1 MEPSNHVISRDDTGD
16 RRRVESP
23 KEEGLAAPSVRAAPW
38 TGRLA
43 NFACTLLAMGA
54 WDRTFAADY
63 TWDCNTIGGIQAC
76 GGSLSDQR
84 FTTNGTNLVTWPGG
98 TNTMVFAGDDGIWDI
113 SVPGTS
119 SIGGLTVSK
128 KGYSLT
134 GSGALE
140 LATTPAPFE
149 IGADIAIAAKFAG
162 SGGFDKRG
170 GGTLALSGRNSFK
183 GAASVSAG
191 TLRIGN
197 DSALGDTAGA
207 TTVASGGT
215 LDIDG
220 HFLSIEPLVLDGG
233 AIVNRGKSLDVAFRR
248 LTVRANSTLG
258 GSGKFGI
265 RKGSDPNSILRVDG
279 GATLTKIDTNIFIL
293 GGLPLSVDG
302 RFEVGGGSLVVWAGT
317 TFSGSG
323 DFLIDSGGEFVFFP
337 DKNGLDLA
345 NPVRAVG
352 TELKFFGD
360 TLAGRVDFSKG
371 LTLEGATTTMNCVS
385 PVIVSGALAGTGSL
399 RKFGDSTLVLAG
411 DNAYKGF
418 LDIVTGTVQVGN
430 GGSTGSIASDSVYLG
445 TSLVFDHTGTKTF
458 AGNLFGNGRLTRR
471 GSGTDIFTG
480 NLTHKGGTNIAAGTL
495 QIGNGGATGSIAGTI
510 VNNGT
515 LVFDHSLPMLFHGD
529 TIRGTGSLVKRGTG
543 ALVLGGRSSYTGT
556 TTVSAGKLVVVG
568 ALSGTSVSVAG
579 GAALGG
585 TGSISGGVSIA
596 SGAILDPGRR
606 DSTGVLRTGT
616 LSIASGGRASFKLG
630 TDSNH
635 VVVDG
640 DLTISGRIGLQAG
653 PGIKEGTYTLFFAKG
668 AISTSG
674 ATVDSV
680 PRGFKATLSSES
692 GAVTVKLEL
701 VGADLYWDC
710 GTDAGLQPCDGL
722 WSERKFSADSV
733 NLVPWSEGGNRAIF
747 AGPDGFRKIGNK
759 GTRKVDSMVF
769 RSSGYRLVGDT
780 IALARGIR
788 VEAGKTDTLDSTIIS
803 GPGIVLDGGGT
814 LVLRNSTDQEF
825 GSLTVARGTFVVT
838 RSSTAPVGNKL
849 GTGNVIVAAGA
860 ALILDS
866 LLQGDTYA
874 SPLRIAGTGSGQGAL
889 LFSNNFYGMDYEGAI
904 TLDAD
909 ATIGSSTSRRAE
921 KRFTTIRGGIGGDHD
936 LALSAHKG
944 LFRVTGVISVGGG
957 VTTNGP
963 DTVILYGA
971 NTYAGNTAV
980 ASGVLRLA
988 ANEVV
993 PDGDGKGLLEVSGVV
1008 DLNGFDESVNAIR
1021 GAGRIDIGRTGDTS
1035 TLRIGGNGASSTF
1048 AGSLAN
1054 SGGRL
1059 DLVKLGSGTLTLSGT
1074 STHSGT
1080 TRVDGGTLIVDGRCD
1095 SSAITVNS
1103 GAVLGGTGSVGA
1115 VVANSGTVRP
1125 GQADRIG
1132 VLKAARADFSGG
1144 DASTLSVRASGTAAA
1159 GTDHDRLDVSGPLV
1173 LGGKSV
1179 LRADLKGFSGSGT
1192 VAGVVRAS
1200 SVSGRFSNVEVS
1212 NATGR
1217 VVVLRYTETSVDL
1230 VVEALSSAVS
1240 IDTTI
1245 PPRSDSVF
1253 IGVGEGVVVVVPPRE
1268 DPRRLR
1274 IRIQDS
1280 TLGRGISG
1288 ADTAIVLEAGASAS
1302 MPFVI
1307 RMPVGLVPSAGWIP
1321 GEVPSVYRLDSL
1333 GKVRSVSSVLRGDST
1348 IEFVAVHDGGWWIG
1362 FDTIAP
1368 VIAARVERDSL
1379 SSGDSARLTW
1389 SMRDNVADAAAWMCV
1404 LRAGRTSSECVSL
1417 AVGDSLE
1424 GSRHLSRGAMPL
1436 GAAVRLVGRDARSV
1450 VETPW
1455 RDIVVAIDTLRAAEA
1470 RQEDRYELA
1479 SFPYGT
1485 ASRRAHDLFASQWG
1499 GADPGRWRAYAYDSA
1514 SYAEILAGDT
1524 LTSLARA
1531 FWVRSR
1537 KASRVSW
1544 VAGGWTWPVSVPVAL
1559 ALRPGWNMVG
1569 NPFAFD
1575 VDWKRALELS
1585 GIDTMDLSGPYGFD
1599 GARQE
1604 WILPESSSTLRAW
1617 KGAALLNSS
1626 GRALVLRIPSV
1637 APELFAARAAA
1648 RILPVRIA
1656 VRSAQESRTSAR
1668 VWMGIDPS
1676 CSGGCRSH
1684 PMPPSPGKTLGLH
1697 LTAPRGARTA
1707 GALLADVRG
1716 VTDSVQKWT
1725 IQVEGLVR
1733 DVPLVLVAERS
1744 GTDTSLPILVRDDKA
1759 DRWHRLAHRM
1769 EFAVGGESKRTF
1781 TFLAGGDLS
1790 LLGRGGPF
1798 ALQAGGRTIRWCI
1811 PPEMG
1816 RTNVRIE
1823 LRDPAGRRT
1832 ELLLDETMDAGSY
1845 VRELGIPATSSPR
1858 VVVLRAGGRVQ
1869 SALLVR
1875 FR

>member
-1 MEPSNHVISRDDTGD
+1 MEPSNHVNSRDDTGD

-23 KEEGLAAPSVRAAPW
+23 KEEGQDAPSVRAAPW
-38 TGRLA
+38 TGRFA
-43 NFACTLLAMGA
+43 TFACALLAMGA
-54 WDRTFAADY
+54 WVRTFAADY

-113 SVPGTS
+113 SVPGTF

-149 IGADIAIAAKFAG
+149 IGADIAIATKFAG

-170 GGTLALSGRNSFK
+170 GGTLTLSGRNTFK

-191 TLRIGN
+191 ILRIGN
-197 DSALGDTAGA
+197 DSALGDTAGT

-302 RFEVGGGSLVVWAGT
+302 RIEVRGGSLVVWAGT

-399 RKFGDSTLVLAG
+399 RKFGDSTLILAG

-430 GGSTGSIASDSVYLG
+430 GGATGSIASDSVYLG

-515 LVFDHSLPMLFHGD
+515 LVFDHSSPMLFHGD
-529 TIRGTGSLVKRGTG
+529 TIRGTGSLVKRGSG
-543 ALVLGGRSSYTGT
+543 VQVLGGRSSYTGT
-556 TTVSAGKLVVVG
+556 TTVEGGKLVVTGGLVG
-568 ALSGTSVSVAG
+568 TTVSVAG

-585 TGSISGGVSIA
+585 TGSISGSVSIA

-616 LSIASGGRASFKLG
+616 LSIASGGRASFQLG

-680 PRGFKATLSSES
+680 PRGFKATLSSAS
-692 GAVTVKLEL
+692 GVVTVKLEL

-747 AGPDGFRKIGNK
+747 AGPDGSRKIGNK
-759 GTRKVDSMVF
+759 GTRKVDSLIF

-788 VEAGKTDTLDSTIIS
+788 VEAGKSDTLDSTIIS

-814 LVLRNSTDQEF
+814 LVVRNSSNQRF
-825 GSLTVARGTFVVT
+825 GFLTIARGTYVALRKDGT
-838 RSSTAPVGNKL
+838 TGNKL
-849 GTGNVIVAAGA
+849 GTGNVAIADGA
-860 ALILDS
+860 TLVMKG
-866 LLQGDTYA
+866 LLQGDTC
-874 SPLRIAGTGSGQGAL
+874 SNPLFLSGSGSGRGGL
-889 LFSNNFYGMDYEGAI
+889 VLEENWYGV
-904 TLDAD
+904 TLDGPIVLQAD
-909 ATIGSSTSRRAE
+909 AAIGSQTYNATKPTSLGG
-921 KRFTTIRGGIGGDHD
+921 TISGPYD
-936 LALSAHKG
+936 LTLNSYVG
-944 LFRVTGVISVGGG
+944 TLRSTGVISIDGNL
-957 VTTNGP
+957 TTDQKG
-963 DTVILYGA
+963 TVMLYKR
-971 NTYAGNTAV
+971 NTYTGNTVVGSGTLRLGGDGVIPDGTGKGNVAV
-980 ASGVLRLA
+980 AGIL
-988 ANEVV
+988 
-993 PDGDGKGLLEVSGVV
+993 
-1008 DLNGFDESVNAIR
+1008 DLNGFDEALNGLSGSGTIDNAS
-1021 GAGRIDIGRTGDTS
+1021 ADTS
-1035 TLRIGGNGASSTF
+1035 TLTIGNNDQTSTF
-1048 AGSLAN
+1048 QGSIQN
-1054 SGGRL
+1054 SVGRL
-1059 DLVKLGSGTLTLSGT
+1059 ELVKLGSGTLTLSGT

-1132 VLKAARADFSGG
+1132 VLKAARADFSSG

-1159 GTDHDRLDVSGPLV
+1159 GTDHDRLDLSGPLV

-1217 VVVLRYTETSVDL
+1217 VVVLRYTESSVDL

-1245 PPRSDSVF
+1245 QPRSDSVF

-1368 VIAARVERDSL
+1368 VIAAQVERDSL

-1485 ASRRAHDLFASQWG
+1485 ASRRAHELFSSQWG

-1697 LTAPRGARTA
+1697 LMAPR

-1716 VTDSVQKWT
+1716 VTDSAQKWT

-1733 DVPLVLVAERS
+1733 DVPLVLEAERS

-1798 ALQAGGRTIRWCI
+1798 ALQARGRTVRWCI

-1845 VRELGIPATSSPR
+1845 VRELVIPATSSPS